1 MRNEWTFLLSC
12 KINSNINEPMMD
24 EWSCH
29 KSVKGEVNGSMQL
42 ANKGLPILYSLDEKV
57 CFVYQILT

>member
-1 MRNEWTFLLSC
+1 
-12 KINSNINEPMMD
+12 MMD

-57 CFVYQILT
+57 CFVYQILTWLCAPLCCNIIRRINIVVC